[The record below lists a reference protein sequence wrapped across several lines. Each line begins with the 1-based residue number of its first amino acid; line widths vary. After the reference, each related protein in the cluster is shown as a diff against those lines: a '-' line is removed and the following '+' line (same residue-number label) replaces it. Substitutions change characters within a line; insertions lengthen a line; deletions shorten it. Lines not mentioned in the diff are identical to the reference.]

1 MARKSRPA
9 VVGIPASVRRVNGNE
24 FHAVATRYI
33 EAVARTT
40 GAEPVLVPAIGD
52 RLDFTDLTRRVDGLL
67 FTGCPSNVEPRHYD
81 EPVNLTPDKRDPDRD
96 ATTLPLIRAALADA
110 VPLFAICRGFQE
122 LNVALGG
129 SLHQLLHEVPGKWDH
144 RGGGDKPLAER
155 FAPRH
160 HVSLTPGGRLA
171 DLAGSSRIVVNSL
184 HGQGVDRL
192 GCGLRVEAIA
202 DDGTVEGFRVDG
214 AEAFALGV
222 QWHPEWRTEE
232 TSHYGALFGAF
243 GAAVRER
250 ALARR

>member
-1 MARKSRPA
+1 MARKHRPA
-9 VVGIPASVRRVNGNE
+9 IVGIPASVRRINENE
-24 FHAVATRYI
+24 FHVAATRYV
-33 EAVARTT
+33 EAVARDA
-40 GAEPVLVPAIGD
+40 GAEPIIIPAIGD
-52 RLDFTDLTRRVDGLL
+52 RLDFEDLTRRVDGFL

-81 EPVNLTPDKRDPDRD
+81 EPVNLTPDRRDPDRD
-96 ATTLPLIRAALADA
+96 ATTLPLIRSALVNA
-110 VPLFAICRGFQE
+110 VPLLAICRGFQE

-160 HVSLTPGGRLA
+160 HVSLTPGGL
-171 DLAGSSRIVVNSL
+171 LAGLAESSRIVVNSL

-192 GCGLRVEAIA
+192 ARDLRVEAIA
-202 DDGTVEGFRVDG
+202 DDGTVEGVRVEG
-214 AEAFALGV
+214 AKAFALGV

-243 GAAVRER
+243 GAAVKDR